1 MNPFGA
7 PEQYAAFS
15 RMRVLIVDDFENF
28 RMSMKRILLSFGVDK
43 VDVTR
48 NGNEAVRACADA
60 KYDLILCDYNLG
72 AGKNGQQ
79 VLEELRHLKL
89 LKKTDIFIIV
99 TADSSKEVV
108 MSAIENQPDEYI
120 TKPFSQGVFKKRLQ
134 DTMEQKEAVLSINEA
149 LDRKDNLAA
158 ISLCETEISK
168 KTKFRALCFK
178 TMVHLHYLEGNLKLA
193 RQLYTE
199 SLSKRETIW
208 AGIGLAKIEV
218 AEKKYDDAELICH
231 KIISNDSM
239 NLAAHELLATIFE
252 KKKEL
257 KNSQKSLELA
267 VEISPLNIIRQNK
280 LGDICVENLD
290 IERAMG
296 AYRCAVNLSEHSC
309 HQSPDAYLNFGRC
322 LADISDSDNS
332 KHGKALFTE
341 ALEILKLT
349 TKKYGD
355 SSEVKIQS
363 LLIEARA
370 LSGQGYKLK
379 ALEVLEQA
387 QALCDMPENNLSQ
400 RVSLELARS
409 LYSVDLTER
418 AQQVL
423 TKLAAD
429 NKSDEPLQK
438 AISDMLEEPYGYK
451 KKIRARQLNKTSI
464 KQAKEGGYA
473 AAIATLKLAITETPM
488 HTALNLN
495 LVQTQLKLFEQ
506 LSPSLADIELCKSC
520 IQKVSHIGEGHK
532 QYKRLASLSKK
543 VNKLVVNAP
552 VPLK

>member
-1 MNPFGA
+1 
-7 PEQYAAFS
+7 
-15 RMRVLIVDDFENF
+15 
-28 RMSMKRILLSFGVDK
+28 
-43 VDVTR
+43 
-48 NGNEAVRACADA
+48 
-60 KYDLILCDYNLG
+60 
-72 AGKNGQQ
+72 
-79 VLEELRHLKL
+79 
-89 LKKTDIFIIV
+89 
-99 TADSSKEVV
+99 
-108 MSAIENQPDEYI
+108 
-120 TKPFSQGVFKKRLQ
+120 
-134 DTMEQKEAVLSINEA
+134 
-149 LDRKDNLAA
+149 
-158 ISLCETEISK
+158 
-168 KTKFRALCFK
+168 
-178 TMVHLHYLEGNLKLA
+178 MVHLYFLEGNLKLA

-199 SLSKRETIW
+199 SMSKRETVW
-208 AGIGLAKIEV
+208 AGIGLAKVEI
-218 AEKKYDDAELICH
+218 AEEKYAAAELLCEN
-231 KIISNDSM
+231 IIRHDPK
-239 NLAAHELLATIFE
+239 NLEAHELLATLFE
-252 KKKEL
+252 KSQDLRKA
-257 KNSQKSLELA
+257 QKSLELA
-267 VEISPLNIIRQNK
+267 VEISPLNILRQNK
-280 LGDICVENLD
+280 LGEVCVENLD
-290 IERAMG
+290 IERAMM
-296 AYRCAVNLSEHSC
+296 AYRSAVSLGEFSC
-309 HQSPDAYLNFGRC
+309 HHSPEAYLNFSRC
-322 LADISDSDNS
+322 LTDISDSDKS
-332 KHGKALFTE
+332 KQGKAMFTE
-341 ALEILKLT
+341 ALEVLKLT
-349 TKKYGD
+349 TKKYAD